1 MLSKAKWISTPEPFG
16 SVAPIFETEIQLTK
30 PIAKATLALT
40 SVGVYVA
47 TINGCRVGEYVL
59 APGWTAYRKRLQ
71 VQSYDVTALV
81 GNRCQL
87 AVTVAK
93 GWHLSHLAWFD
104 HYPYRPSDYALIAE
118 LSVTY
123 EDGSE
128 VVFAT
133 DESWQCRRSALLDC
147 EIYDGEVYDAR
158 ITDEPLMPVKLLDKT
173 KDILIPQEGEEIR
186 EMLTVTPKSVIT
198 TPKGERVIDF
208 GQNLTGYIAFSLNA
222 KAGDTVK
229 IRHFEILDRDG
240 NVYTENYRS
249 AKATLTY
256 ICRDG
261 YQSYKP
267 THTFYGFRYIVI
279 DEFPEEI
286 DPDAFTAIVVH
297 SNMKKTGSVVTSN
310 PMLNRLIE
318 NIEWGQR
325 GNFLDIPTDCPQR
338 DERLGWTGDAQ
349 VFCRTATY
357 QFDTERFFKKWFGD
371 IRAEQWENGGI
382 PHVIPFILF
391 QDKHC
396 SSAWG
401 DAGVICPWQVYL
413 TYGNKEILEAQ
424 FESMKGWV
432 NYIGVCTKDEYL
444 WTGCHHFGDWCAL
457 DLGRETTDSASRK
470 DFIASVYY
478 ANAARLVAKAGKALG
493 KDVSYYLTLEK
504 KIVEKINEVFPTYET
519 QCEHALALY
528 FDITPNKAEVAAS
541 LAELVKAKG
550 IHLDTGFVGT
560 PYLLHALSE
569 NGYTELAYS
578 LLLQDSYPSWLFSV
592 KQGATTIWE
601 HWDGIKEDGSVWSAG
616 MNSYN
621 HYAYGAVGDWI
632 YGVAAGIKTVEDA
645 PGFKKVAIAPH
656 PDKRLS
662 HLTASI
668 DTRHGKVL
676 SHWERFE
683 DGWRYEIE
691 TPVEAAVTID
701 GVTKTVPKGRYL
713 FYSK

>member
-1 MLSKAKWISTPEPFG
+1 MLSFAKWIATAEAFG
-16 SVAPIFETEIQLTK
+16 SVAPVFETTLTFSK
-30 PIAKATLALT
+30 PIQKAALSLT

-47 TINGCRVGEYVL
+47 EINGKRVGEYVL
-59 APGWTAYRKRLQ
+59 APGWTAYQKRLQ
-71 VQSYDVTALV
+71 VQTYDVTDLLE
-81 GNRCQL
+81 QTSTL

-93 GWHLSHLAWFD
+93 GWQLSHLAWYD
-104 HYPYRPSDYALIAE
+104 HHPYYPADYALIGE
-118 LSVTY
+118 LHVQYT
-123 EDGSE
+123 DGSE
-128 VVFAT
+128 DVFAT
-133 DESWQCRRSALLDC
+133 DESWSCRRSALLDC
-147 EIYDGEVYDAR
+147 EIYDGELYDAR
-158 ITDEPLMPVKLLDKT
+158 MTDTPRLPVRVLDKT

-186 EMLTVTPKSVIT
+186 EMLTLTPKAFLT
-198 TPKGERVIDF
+198 TPKGEKVIDF
-208 GQNLTGYIAFSLNA
+208 GQNLTGYVSFSLNA

-229 IRHFEILDRDG
+229 IRHFEILDREG

-249 AKATLTY
+249 AKATLSY

-261 YQSYKP
+261 LQSYKP

-279 DEFPEEI
+279 DEFPGEI
-286 DPDAFTAIVVH
+286 DPDAFLAIAVH
-297 SNMKKTGSVVTSN
+297 SNMKKTSSCVTSD
-310 PMLNRLIE
+310 PRVNRLIE

-349 VFCRTATY
+349 VFCRIATY

-371 IRAEQWENGGI
+371 MRAEQWENGGI
-382 PHVIPFILF
+382 PHVIPFIIF

-396 SSAWG
+396 SAAWG

-413 TYGNKEILEAQ
+413 TYGNKEILEKQ
-424 FESMKGWV
+424 FESMKGRI
-432 NYIGVCTKDEYL
+432 NYISVCTKDEYL
-444 WTGCHHFGDWCAL
+444 WTGCQHFGDWCAL
-457 DLGRETTDSASRK
+457 DLGKETTDSASRK

-493 KDVSYYLTLEK
+493 KDVSYYLELEK
-504 KIVEKINEVFPTYET
+504 KIIDKINLTFPTYHT

-528 FDITPNKAEVAAS
+528 FDITPNKAEVAAA
-541 LAELVKAKG
+541 LADMVVKNG

-569 NGYTELAYS
+569 NGYLELAYS
-578 LLLQDSYPSWLFSV
+578 LLLQDTYPSWLFSV

-601 HWDGIKEDGSVWSAG
+601 HWDGIKEDGTVWSAG

-632 YGVAAGIKTVEDA
+632 YGVAAGIRTVEDA
-645 PGFKKVAIAPH
+645 PGFAKVEIAPH
-656 PDKRLS
+656 PDKRLTY
-662 HLTASI
+662 LTATL

-691 TPVEAAVTID
+691 TPVEATVTV
-701 GVTKTVPKGRYL
+701 GGKTKTVPKGRYL